1 MPQFSPDGRWIAYAS
16 KESGGREIYVRPF
29 PDSGGKWQVSVG
41 GGTEPQW
48 SHDGRELFYRTGEKM
63 MAVEIDTR
71 DGFVPGKPKI
81 LFEGHSVPTP
91 NPEWVRANYDV
102 SPDGQRFL
110 MVAPAEPGRTASNRI
125 EVVLN
130 WTEELKRL
138 APVTKK

>member
-1 MPQFSPDGRWIAYAS
+1 M
-16 KESGGREIYVRPF
+16 RPF

-41 GGTEPQW
+41 GGIEPQW
-48 SHDGRELFYRTGEKM
+48 NQNGRELFYRTGEKM

-71 DGFVPGKPKI
+71 AGFVHGKPKI
-81 LFEGHSVPTP
+81 LFEDHYATSLAPG
-91 NPEWVRANYDV
+91 WVNRANFDV

-110 MVAPAEPGRTASNRI
+110 MLALADPGRTASNRI